1 MNIKNK
7 FIMWLAITLIAFA
20 ANELA
25 NFYNERMLWMILLF
39 IEAICGF
46 ILGKTWAENHL
57 SKF

>member
-1 MNIKNK
+1 
-7 FIMWLAITLIAFA
+7 MWLAITLIAFA

-46 ILGKTWAENHL
+46 ILGETWAENHL